1 SPVQTEL
8 YINPMMTIHHL
19 TVRRQEDE
27 NEEIEEIDEI
37 NGQVTN
43 VGNNQFTL
51 MNERSGQ
58 SFTISVD
65 SNTLFDD
72 FGDSGCTTQP
82 ANFSCIKT
90 GQVLSV
96 TLNENGMG
104 SMLAKRVEF
113 EENESNAAIKGT
125 ITSVDSPTQFHMVVF
140 NEEPSVSGV
149 TEGSPV
155 VVSIQ
160 PGAVFGIGRAE
171 LGEDGGFSIGGF
183 SFASGADLI
192 VGQDVQI
199 RPGTVTSSGGVT
211 TIAT

>member
-1 SPVQTEL
+1 
-8 YINPMMTIHHL
+8 
-19 TVRRQEDE
+19 
-27 NEEIEEIDEI
+27 
-37 NGQVTN
+37 
-43 VGNNQFTL
+43 
-51 MNERSGQ
+51 
-58 SFTISVD
+58 
-65 SNTLFDD
+65 
-72 FGDSGCTTQP
+72 
-82 ANFSCIKT
+82 
-90 GQVLSV
+90 
-96 TLNENGMG
+96 
-104 SMLAKRVEF
+104 
-113 EENESNAAIKGT
+113 
-125 ITSVDSPTQFHMVVF
+125 SPTQFHMVVF

-211 TIAT
+211 TIATNVVRLRPSQISGQVGMIENMPTVTFTLTGLSPLFTGATPAINTINVLTLTEMEFMDFSGMNSLTAGSKISVRGLLFNTSGTPTLVTRAIREDND